1 MFKSGFITILGLP
14 NAGKSTLLNA
24 MLGEDL
30 VITNPKAQTTRHRI
44 KGILNNKNYQLVFSD
59 TPGVL
64 ESSAYKLQEAM
75 MGAVNSSLDDA
86 DLVLLVLDGQFP
98 KITQF
103 KKYISQLSCPVV
115 VVMNKADLV
124 DDQDGLRNNV
134 LEAKKILK
142 TKHVIIASAKRGF
155 NVSQIIETIVELSP
169 EHPPYYDTEL
179 VSDESVRFL
188 VSEMIREQVLSQFK
202 KEIPYSIEV
211 GVSNY
216 NEKKNIDEIYATIYV
231 ERDSQKGIVLGK
243 GGSAIKKLGISSRK
257 RIEDFI
263 KKKVFLS
270 LTVKVKKDWRS
281 DDQQLRYFGYLKK

>member
-1 MFKSGFITILGLP
+1 MGLP

-44 KGILNNKNYQLVFSD
+44 KGILNDKNYQLVFSD
-59 TPGVL
+59 TPGIL
-64 ESSAYKLQEAM
+64 ENSAYKLQETM
-75 MGAVNSSLDDA
+75 MSAVSNSLDDA

-98 KITQF
+98 KIAQF
-103 KKYISQLSCPVV
+103 EKQVGQLSCPVI
-115 VVMNKADLV
+115 VVMNKVDLV
-124 DDQDGLRNNV
+124 INQEDLKKHV
-134 LEAKKILK
+134 LEVKKLLK
-142 TKHVIIASAKRGF
+142 TEHVLIASAKNGF
-155 NVSQIIETIVELSP
+155 SVPQIIETLVGLSP
-169 EHPPYYDTEL
+169 EHPPFYNTEL

-188 VSEMIREQVLSQFK
+188 VSEMIREQILSQFK
-202 KEIPYSIEV
+202 KEIPYSVEV
-211 GVSNY
+211 SVSNY

-257 RIEDFI
+257 RIEGFI

>member
-1 MFKSGFITILGLP
+1 MGLP

-44 KGILNNKNYQLVFSD
+44 KGILNDKNYQLVFSD
-59 TPGVL
+59 TPGIL
-64 ESSAYKLQEAM
+64 ENSAYKLQETM
-75 MGAVNSSLDDA
+75 MSAVSNSLDDA

-98 KITQF
+98 KIAQF
-103 KKYISQLSCPVV
+103 EKQVGQLSCPVI
-115 VVMNKADLV
+115 VVMNKVDLV
-124 DDQDGLRNNV
+124 INKEDLKKHV
-134 LEAKKILK
+134 LEAKKLLN
-142 TKHVIIASAKRGF
+142 TEHVLIASAKNWF
-155 NVSQIIETIVELSP
+155 SVPQIIETLVDLSP
-169 EHPPYYDTEL
+169 EHPPFYDTEL

-188 VSEMIREQVLSQFK
+188 VSEMIREQVLCQFK

-211 GVSNY
+211 NVSNY
-216 NEKKNIDEIYATIYV
+216 NEKKYIYEIYATIYV

-243 GGSAIKKLGISSRK
+243 GGLAIKKLGISSRK
-257 RIEDFI
+257 RIEGFI

>member
-1 MFKSGFITILGLP
+1 MGLP

-44 KGILNNKNYQLVFSD
+44 KGILNDKNYQLVFSD
-59 TPGVL
+59 TPGIL
-64 ESSAYKLQEAM
+64 ENSAYKLQETM
-75 MGAVNSSLDDA
+75 MSAVSNSLDDA

-98 KITQF
+98 KIAQF
-103 KKYISQLSCPVV
+103 EKQVGQLSCPVI
-115 VVMNKADLV
+115 VVMNKVDLV
-124 DDQDGLRNNV
+124 INKEDLKKHV
-134 LEAKKILK
+134 LEAKKLLK
-142 TKHVIIASAKRGF
+142 TEHVLIASAKNGF
-155 NVSQIIETIVELSP
+155 SVPQIIETLVGLSP
-169 EHPPYYDTEL
+169 EHPPFYNTEL

-188 VSEMIREQVLSQFK
+188 VSEMIREQILSQFK
-202 KEIPYSIEV
+202 KEIPYSVEV
-211 GVSNY
+211 SVSNY

-243 GGSAIKKLGISSRK
+243 GGSAIQKLGLSSRK
-257 RIEDFI
+257 RIEGFI

>member
-1 MFKSGFITILGLP
+1 MGLP

-24 MLGEDL
+24 ILGEDL

-44 KGILNNKNYQLVFSD
+44 KGIFNNENSQLVFSD
-59 TPGVL
+59 TPGIL
-64 ESSAYKLQEAM
+64 ESSAYKLQETM
-75 MGAVNSSLDDA
+75 MGAVKSSLDDA
-86 DLVLLVLDGQFP
+86 DLILLVLDGQYP
-98 KITQF
+98 KTEQF
-103 KKYISQLSCPVV
+103 KEQISSLSCPVV

-124 DDQDGLRNNV
+124 ENQETLNNHV
-134 LEAKKILK
+134 LEAKKALN
-142 TKHVIIASAKRGF
+142 TKHVVVASAKEGF
-155 NVSQIIETIVELSP
+155 NVSKIINTLIELSP
-169 EHPPYYDTEL
+169 EHPPFYDRDL

-188 VSEMIREQVLSQFK
+188 VSEMIREQILSQYK
-202 KEIPYSIEV
+202 KEIPYSVEV
-211 GVSNY
+211 SVTNY

-231 ERDSQKGIVLGK
+231 ERESQKGIVLGK
-243 GGSAIKKLGISSRK
+243 GGSAIKNLGIFSRK

>member
-1 MFKSGFITILGLP
+1 VGLP

-44 KGILNNKNYQLVFSD
+44 KGILNDKNYQLVFSD
-59 TPGVL
+59 TPGIL
-64 ESSAYKLQEAM
+64 ENSAYKLQETM
-75 MGAVNSSLDDA
+75 MSAVSNSLDDA

-103 KKYISQLSCPVV
+103 EKQVGQLSSPVI
-115 VVMNKADLV
+115 VVMNKVDLV
-124 DDQDGLRNNV
+124 INQEDLKKHV
-134 LEAKKILK
+134 LEAKKLLN
-142 TKHVIIASAKRGF
+142 TEHVLIASAKSGF
-155 NVSQIIETIVELSP
+155 NVPQIIETLVGLSP
-169 EHPPYYDTEL
+169 EHPPFYNTEL

-188 VSEMIREQVLSQFK
+188 VSEMIREQILSQFK
-202 KEIPYSIEV
+202 KEIPYSVEV
-211 GVSNY
+211 SVSNY

-231 ERDSQKGIVLGK
+231 ERDSQKGILLGK
-243 GGSAIKKLGISSRK
+243 GGSAIKKLGISSRE
-257 RIEDFI
+257 RIEGFI

>member
-1 MFKSGFITILGLP
+1 MFKSSFITIMGLP

-44 KGILNNKNYQLVFSD
+44 KGILNDKNYQLVFSD
-59 TPGVL
+59 TPGIL
-64 ESSAYKLQEAM
+64 ENSAYKLQETM
-75 MGAVNSSLDDA
+75 MSAVSNSLDDA

-98 KITQF
+98 KIAQF
-103 KKYISQLSCPVV
+103 EKQVGQLSCPVI
-115 VVMNKADLV
+115 VVMNKVDLV
-124 DDQDGLRNNV
+124 INQEDLKKHV
-134 LEAKKILK
+134 LEVKKLLK
-142 TKHVIIASAKRGF
+142 TEHVLIASAKNGF
-155 NVSQIIETIVELSP
+155 SVPQIIETLVGLSP
-169 EHPPYYDTEL
+169 EHPPFYNTEL

-188 VSEMIREQVLSQFK
+188 VSEMIREQILSQFK
-202 KEIPYSIEV
+202 KEIPYSVEV
-211 GVSNY
+211 SVSNY

-257 RIEDFI
+257 RIEGFI

>member
-1 MFKSGFITILGLP
+1 MGLP

-24 MLGEDL
+24 MFGEDL

-44 KGILNNKNYQLVFSD
+44 KGILNDKNYQLVFSD
-59 TPGVL
+59 TPGIL
-64 ESSAYKLQEAM
+64 ENSAYKLQETM
-75 MGAVNSSLDDA
+75 MSAVSNSLDDA

-98 KITQF
+98 KIAQF
-103 KKYISQLSCPVV
+103 EKQVGQLSCPVI
-115 VVMNKADLV
+115 VVMNKVDLV
-124 DDQDGLRNNV
+124 INQEDLKKHV
-134 LEAKKILK
+134 LEAKKLLN
-142 TKHVIIASAKRGF
+142 TEHVLIASAKNGF
-155 NVSQIIETIVELSP
+155 SVPQIIETLVGLSP
-169 EHPPYYDTEL
+169 EHPPFYNTEL

-188 VSEMIREQVLSQFK
+188 VSEMIREQILSQFK
-202 KEIPYSIEV
+202 KEIPYSVEV
-211 GVSNY
+211 SVSNY

-257 RIEDFI
+257 RIEGFI

>member
-1 MFKSGFITILGLP
+1 MGLP

-44 KGILNNKNYQLVFSD
+44 KGILNDKNYQLVFSD
-59 TPGVL
+59 TPGIL
-64 ESSAYKLQEAM
+64 ENSAYKLQETM
-75 MGAVNSSLDDA
+75 MSAVSNSLDDA

-98 KITQF
+98 KIAQF
-103 KKYISQLSCPVV
+103 EKQVGQLSCPVI
-115 VVMNKADLV
+115 VVMNKVDLV
-124 DDQDGLRNNV
+124 VNQEDLKKHV
-134 LEAKKILK
+134 LEARKLLN
-142 TKHVIIASAKRGF
+142 TEHVLITSAKSGF
-155 NVSQIIETIVELSP
+155 NVPQIIETLVGLSP
-169 EHPPYYDTEL
+169 EHPPFYNTEL

-188 VSEMIREQVLSQFK
+188 VSEMIREQILSQFK
-202 KEIPYSIEV
+202 KEIPYSVEV
-211 GVSNY
+211 SVSNY

-231 ERDSQKGIVLGK
+231 ERDSQKGILLGK
-243 GGSAIKKLGISSRK
+243 GGSAIKKLGISSRE
-257 RIEDFI
+257 RIEGFI

>member
-1 MFKSGFITILGLP
+1 MGLP

-44 KGILNNKNYQLVFSD
+44 KGILNDKNYQLVFSD
-59 TPGVL
+59 TPGIL
-64 ESSAYKLQEAM
+64 ENSAYKLQETM
-75 MGAVNSSLDDA
+75 MSAVSNSLDDA

-98 KITQF
+98 KIAQF
-103 KKYISQLSCPVV
+103 EKQVGQLSCPLI
-115 VVMNKADLV
+115 VVMNKVDLV
-124 DDQDGLRNNV
+124 VNQEDLKKHV
-134 LEAKKILK
+134 LEAKKLLN
-142 TKHVIIASAKRGF
+142 TEHVLIASAKSGF
-155 NVSQIIETIVELSP
+155 NVPQIIETLVGLSP
-169 EHPPYYDTEL
+169 EHPPFYNTEL

-188 VSEMIREQVLSQFK
+188 VSEMIREQILSQFK
-202 KEIPYSIEV
+202 KEIPYSVEV
-211 GVSNY
+211 SVSNY

-231 ERDSQKGIVLGK
+231 ERDSQKGILLGK
-243 GGSAIKKLGISSRK
+243 GGSAIKKLGISSRE
-257 RIEDFI
+257 RIEGFI

>member
-1 MFKSGFITILGLP
+1 MGLP

-44 KGILNNKNYQLVFSD
+44 KGILNDKNYQLVFSD
-59 TPGVL
+59 TPGIL
-64 ESSAYKLQEAM
+64 ENSAYKLQETM
-75 MGAVNSSLDDA
+75 MSAVSNSLDDA

-98 KITQF
+98 KIAQF
-103 KKYISQLSCPVV
+103 EKQVGQLSCPVI
-115 VVMNKADLV
+115 VVMNKVDLV
-124 DDQDGLRNNV
+124 VNQEDLKKHV
-134 LEAKKILK
+134 LEAKKLLN
-142 TKHVIIASAKRGF
+142 TEHVLIASAKSGF
-155 NVSQIIETIVELSP
+155 NVPQIIETLVGLSP
-169 EHPPYYDTEL
+169 EHPPFYNTEL

-188 VSEMIREQVLSQFK
+188 VSEMIREQILSQFK
-202 KEIPYSIEV
+202 KEIPYSVEV
-211 GVSNY
+211 SVSNY

-231 ERDSQKGIVLGK
+231 ERDSQKGILLGK
-243 GGSAIKKLGISSRK
+243 GGSAIKKLGISSRE
-257 RIEDFI
+257 RIEGFI